1 VVKYDNVSQRNTA
14 SLFKV
19 TELTQVEAQVIW
31 KKTMFD
37 FDWSNSIQLAYI
49 THTLKREAVD
59 SSKMPP
65 NLATTQCR
73 NPKENLHFMYSPPY
87 AS

>member
-1 VVKYDNVSQRNTA
+1 VVKYYDVSQRNTT
-14 SLFKV
+14 SICKV
-19 TELTQVEAQVIW
+19 TELTQVEAEVIW
-31 KKTMFD
+31 RKKMFD
-37 FDWSNSIQLAYI
+37 FDWPNSIQLAYI

-73 NPKENLHFMYSPPY
+73 NK
-87 AS
+87 